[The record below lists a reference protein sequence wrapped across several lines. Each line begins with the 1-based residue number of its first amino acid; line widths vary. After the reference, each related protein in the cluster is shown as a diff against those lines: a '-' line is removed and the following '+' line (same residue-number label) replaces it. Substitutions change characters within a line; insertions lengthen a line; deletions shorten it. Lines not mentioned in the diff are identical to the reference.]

1 MQNTYDCAP
10 EIFNKALELTTDIQG
25 NPDNDASLKDDLG
38 LDSLALVALIVNI
51 EDVMG
56 IQLDDSDL
64 SPEDLLTVRDVLELI
79 ERYCD

>member
-1 MQNTYDCAP
+1 MQDINNRAS
-10 EIFNKALELTTDIQG
+10 EIFSQALELTMDIPDS
-25 NPDNDASLKDDLG
+25 PDNDASLKDDLG

-64 SPEDLLTVRDVLELI
+64 TPEELLTVKDVLELI